1 MCTGFEWTLANSL
14 AVASTAMQA
23 LGSISQGNQRQQQ
36 ADYQAA
42 QSAAD
47 AQAMREQATIDADR
61 ARKAGQRQR
70 SQAIAQLA
78 ASGVEVG
85 SGTALKI
92 GQTIDTGAEQDAQ
105 TTLLTGRYRSENL
118 DRNADLLRISGS
130 NAQTAGYVGAGSSL
144 LAGASK
150 VGAGWSKSPQAND
163 RGYSYYGDDS

>member
-85 SGTALKI
+85 SGTAL
-92 GQTIDTGAEQDAQ
+92 
-105 TTLLTGRYRSENL
+105 
-118 DRNADLLRISGS
+118 
-130 NAQTAGYVGAGSSL
+130 
-144 LAGASK
+144 
-150 VGAGWSKSPQAND
+150 
-163 RGYSYYGDDS
+163 